1 LKVIRT
7 GPGAHEEGDKFKPV
21 GLKEGDKVIYFKYAG
36 DKMMDPAGDE
46 YVILHEN
53 DILGRI

>member
-1 LKVIRT
+1 MIRT